1 MALKLAG
8 HLFTGPFP
16 IETTQVRSNQP
27 PVVFAII
34 AKEGEAWA
42 PSFRVI
48 DIGFSEDVGLRFADH
63 PNHAQ
68 WTEAA
73 GATGQI
79 GVYLFY
85 APKSEYALA
94 DRQRLA
100 SELALRY
107 DPPRGL
113 VEG

>member
-16 IETTQVRSNQP
+16 VETTQVRSNQA

-34 AKEGEAWA
+34 AKEGEPWA

-48 DIGFSEDVGLRFADH
+48 DIGFSEDQGLRFSEHSRRA
-63 PNHAQ
+63 A
-68 WTEAA
+68 WGAEAGGEA
-73 GATGQI
+73 KL

-94 DRQRLA
+94 DRQSLA
-100 SELALRY
+100 AELTQKY